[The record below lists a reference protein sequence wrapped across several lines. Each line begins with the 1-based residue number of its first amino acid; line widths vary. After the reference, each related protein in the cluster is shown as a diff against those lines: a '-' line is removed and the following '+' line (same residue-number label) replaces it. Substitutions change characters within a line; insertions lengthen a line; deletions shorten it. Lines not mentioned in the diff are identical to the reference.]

1 MWLSI
6 TRRTG
11 SKTVPEMLTLSST
24 RLAGLHASAR
34 LSCSLEAA
42 CSSHSSRRCR
52 TQDSAAELGIRAVF
66 NRGQAPTER
75 SSMVTLVALFDSG
88 GLKPPAIAAALP

>member
-1 MWLSI
+1 MAIEGYIDRHNENPKPLIW
-6 TRRTG
+6 TA
-11 SKTVPEMLTLSST
+11 KT
-24 RLAGLHASAR
+24 RLAGRHASAR
-34 LSCSLEAA
+34 VSCFLEAA
-42 CSSHSSRRCR
+42 CSSHSSRRWR